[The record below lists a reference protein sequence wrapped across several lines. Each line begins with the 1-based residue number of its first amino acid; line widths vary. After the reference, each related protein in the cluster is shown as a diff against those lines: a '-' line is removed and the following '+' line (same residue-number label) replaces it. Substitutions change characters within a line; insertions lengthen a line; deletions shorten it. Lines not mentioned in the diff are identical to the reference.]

1 MDDTRSPD
9 ADTPATVD
17 VDADVDAD
25 ADADA
30 AMDAALD
37 SDTGVAVV
45 TRANSA
51 SRGSS
56 RCASFTAPVATAAAR
71 PDCICFGDPWLA
83 EATGAPCASA
93 DCIDSTPSSATQIVL
108 GKKDREENESAFMV
122 QRSRSDGS
130 NKDGI

>member
-9 ADTPATVD
+9 ADTAATVD
-17 VDADVDAD
+17 VDVDFD
-25 ADADA
+25 AVTDAE
-30 AMDAALD
+30 
-37 SDTGVAVV
+37 VAVV

-56 RCASFTAPVATAAAR
+56 RCASFAAPVATAAAR

>member
-17 VDADVDAD
+17 VDAD
-25 ADADA
+25 ADA
-30 AMDAALD
+30 AMDADA
-37 SDTGVAVV
+37 GVAVA
-45 TRANSA
+45 TRASKA

-56 RCASFTAPVATAAAR
+56 RCVSFTAPIATGTEFL
-71 PDCICFGDPWLA
+71 DCACFGTPLLA
-83 EATGAPCASA
+83 GTTGTPCART

-130 NKDGI
+130 NEDGI

>member
-17 VDADVDAD
+17 VDAD

-30 AMDAALD
+30 AMDAAVD

-45 TRANSA
+45 TRASSA

-56 RCASFTAPVATAAAR
+56 RCASFTVPVATAAAR

-93 DCIDSTPSSATQIVL
+93 DCIDSAPSSATQIIL

>member
-9 ADTPATVD
+9 ADTAATVD
-17 VDADVDAD
+17 VDVDGDVDGDVVTD
-25 ADADA
+25 AE
-30 AMDAALD
+30 
-37 SDTGVAVV
+37 VAVV

-51 SRGSS
+51 SRESS
-56 RCASFTAPVATAAAR
+56 RCASFTAPAATAAAR
-71 PDCICFGDPWLA
+71 PDCICFGASWLA

-108 GKKDREENESAFMV
+108 GKKDREENESAFMM

-130 NKDGI
+130 NEDGI